1 MKSFLVLGDYNVSSC
16 QQLFTIKYEVISV
29 SLTILTCLF
38 LRKSKEKKN
47 LHSFSLIYFTLL
59 FPLYYSSQLILWSTI
74 PQAYFTYIHVHINQ
88 SSGINSASISTLCVK
103 WCYIIKSKS
112 KNSSWS
118 LGSKIKIQWFL
129 IFEIKLDHL
138 RVKFESGPKVSCFRN
153 KGFERKYLIN
163 YIWLFDTL
171 KLLKLQRFKN

>member
-1 MKSFLVLGDYNVSSC
+1 MVFKRLTLASILVWWRPEWSCHYN
-16 QQLFTIKYEVISV
+16 
-29 SLTILTCLF
+29 
-38 LRKSKEKKN
+38 
-47 LHSFSLIYFTLL
+47 
-59 FPLYYSSQLILWSTI
+59 
-74 PQAYFTYIHVHINQ
+74 VHINQ

-171 KLLKLQRFKN
+171 KLLKLQRFKNLSDLISKFFLIKSDTWHKTL